1 MNVIT
6 LKEGDIV
13 LNAKEIELVGLLA
26 DGFRIKEI
34 ANKAGMNVRTTESWL
49 AEIRAKMEANSLSH
63 LVAILFRKGV
73 LE

>member
-6 LKEGDIV
+6 LKEGDIL
-13 LNAKEIELVGLLA
+13 LNAKEIELVRLLA

-34 ANKAGMNVRTTESWL
+34 ANKAEMNVRTAEGWL
-49 AEIRAKMEANSLSH
+49 AEIRSKMEANSLSH

-73 LE
+73 LT